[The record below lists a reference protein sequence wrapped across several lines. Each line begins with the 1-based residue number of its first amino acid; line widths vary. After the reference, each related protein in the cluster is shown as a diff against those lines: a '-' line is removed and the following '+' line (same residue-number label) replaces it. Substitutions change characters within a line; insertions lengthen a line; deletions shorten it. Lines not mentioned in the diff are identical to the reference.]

1 MERNLLM
8 KKERI
13 VIALGGNAIQS
24 GDATAEAQQEALK
37 LTAKQLIEII
47 KLGYQVAIT
56 HGNGPQVG
64 NILLQQINSDSNQ
77 TPAMPLDTC
86 GAMSEGMIGYWLD
99 NEIDVVLNKHKID
112 KDVVAIVT
120 RVEVDP
126 DDQAFKNPSKPIGP
140 FYTEEEAKRQMEETG
155 AVFIEDAGRGWRRVV
170 PSPTPISILEHRV
183 IKNLVDNGNIVIS
196 AGGGGI
202 PVYRKDGELIGVEA
216 VIDKDYASEKLGEL
230 IDADILMILTGV
242 DHVFVNYN
250 QPNQQAIEE
259 ISVEEMKKYMKEGQ
273 FARGS
278 MLPKVEA
285 AVQFVESKPGRKAII
300 TSLERAI
307 DAISGKCGTRI
318 IL

>member
-1 MERNLLM
+1 M

-64 NILLQQINSDSNQ
+64 NILLQQINSDCNQ

-126 DDQAFKNPSKPIGP
+126 DDQAFENPSKPIGP

-170 PSPTPISILEHRV
+170 PSPAPISILEHRV

-216 VIDKDYASEKLGEL
+216 VIDKDYASEKLAEL

-307 DAISGKCGTRI
+307 DAISGICGTRI

>member
-278 MLPKVEA
+278 MLPKVGGCCTICRIETR
-285 AVQFVESKPGRKAII
+285 QESNYHII
-300 TSLERAI
+300 
-307 DAISGKCGTRI
+307 GTCHRCY
-318 IL
+318 

>member
-64 NILLQQINSDSNQ
+64 NILLQQINSDCNQ

-126 DDQAFKNPSKPIGP
+126 DDQAFENPSKPIGP

-216 VIDKDYASEKLGEL
+216 VIDKDYASEKLAEL

-307 DAISGKCGTRI
+307 DAISGICGTRI